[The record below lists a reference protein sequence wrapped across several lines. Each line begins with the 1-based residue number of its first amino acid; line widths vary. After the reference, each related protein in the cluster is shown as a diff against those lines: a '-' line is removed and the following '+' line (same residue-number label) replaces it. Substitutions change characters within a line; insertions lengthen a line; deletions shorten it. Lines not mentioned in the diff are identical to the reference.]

1 MKTKFLPLIF
11 VFFIATS
18 LTGCSIKKKNV
29 ANEQTQSSAEAD
41 ESIAELSNEESQ
53 DALMSE
59 EGQEEAET
67 TEETAATEE
76 EASND
81 AVAVREDADVN
92 PENNPVIDTSE
103 SMAEEASEEA
113 SITTQKVAGGMSEYT
128 VQKGD
133 TLMLIAYKV
142 YGDYSK
148 WRDLSE
154 TNNIAAGSVSVGS
167 KIKYRT
173 SMQNFPK
180 KSAGMAYLIQD
191 GDTLG
196 TISEDKYGTI
206 KKWKNIYE
214 NNRQLIKDPNLIFS
228 GFTLFLP
235 NLTNKVASN
244 YIELQ

>member
-11 VFFIATS
+11 VFFISTGLTS
-18 LTGCSIKKKNV
+18 CSVKKKNV
-29 ANEQTQSSAEAD
+29 ANDQTQSAEAD

-53 DALMSE
+53 ETLLGED
-59 EGQEEAET
+59 GQEEAAANE
-67 TEETAATEE
+67 EET
-76 EASND
+76 SND

-92 PENNPVIDTSE
+92 PENNPVIDTTE
-103 SMAEEASEEA
+103 SLADEATEDA
-113 SITTQKVAGGMSEYT
+113 PVQTQKVAGGMSEYT

-148 WRDLSE
+148 WRDLSGINK
-154 TNNIAAGSVSVGS
+154 TSAGSLAAGM

-173 SMQNFPK
+173 SMQNFPR

-196 TISEDKYGTI
+196 SISEDKYGTI

-214 NNRQLIKDPNLIFS
+214 NNRQLIKDPNLIFA

-235 NLTNKVASN
+235 SLSNKVASN